1 LNENLSGGGSRVRTH
16 ALLQEQEALGC
27 LKSLYMYIENTI
39 SKIEAVG
46 YFKSACAE
54 KVIGTDGVD
63 DGVGAGV

>member
-1 LNENLSGGGSRVRTH
+1 
-16 ALLQEQEALGC
+16 
-27 LKSLYMYIENTI
+27 MYIENTI